1 LSRRAGRESALKAL
15 FQIDVGKCDWDLSVE
30 NTVVADGLSSADAAY
45 CRELVRGVLANRKAI
60 DELISS
66 YAIDWTLDRMANVDR
81 NILRIAVF
89 ESIYQHLV
97 PVGVAI
103 NEAVELAKVYGD
115 EESSKF
121 VNGVLGAIARSEVGE
136 KH

>member
-15 FQIDVGKCDWDLSVE
+15 FQIDVGKCDRDLSLE
-30 NTVVADGLSSADAAY
+30 NTIAADGLSPAAASY
-45 CRELVRGVLANRKAI
+45 CRQLVQGVLENRESI

-66 YAIDWTLDRMANVDR
+66 KAIDWKLDRMANVDR

-89 ESIYQHLV
+89 ESMYERLV

-121 VNGVLGAIARSEVGE
+121 VNGVLGAIARSQVGE
-136 KH
+136 KL

>member
-1 LSRRAGRESALKAL
+1 VQGVLENRES
-15 FQIDVGKCDWDLSVE
+15 
-30 NTVVADGLSSADAAY
+30 
-45 CRELVRGVLANRKAI
+45 I

-66 YAIDWTLDRMANVDR
+66 KAIDWKLDRMANVDR

-89 ESIYQHLV
+89 ESMYERLV

-121 VNGVLGAIARSEVGE
+121 VNGVLGAIARSQVGE
-136 KH
+136 KL